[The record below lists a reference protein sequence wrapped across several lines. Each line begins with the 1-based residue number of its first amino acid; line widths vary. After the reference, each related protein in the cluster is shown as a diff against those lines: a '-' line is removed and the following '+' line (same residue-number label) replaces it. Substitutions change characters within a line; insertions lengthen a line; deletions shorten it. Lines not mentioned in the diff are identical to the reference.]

1 MSESILKWA
10 LGIVGSLILSL
21 GGWVYNQGANIAV
34 LENKIQN
41 LEHQIL
47 KDDNSKQTA
56 NDVLKDWS
64 SFKST
69 QESQGRQLKNLW
81 EHLNEAQRKELHYEN
96 RISRLETK
104 QEICCE

>member
-1 MSESILKWA
+1 MTEELNDKFTKWA
-10 LGIVGSLILSL
+10 IGILTTGLVGAFSWAWNLNSE
-21 GGWVYNQGANIAV
+21 IAV
-34 LENKIQN
+34 IK
-41 LEHQIL
+41 
-47 KDDNSKQTA
+47 SKQLQDKSSIETA
-56 NDVLKDWS
+56 SQVLQDWS

-81 EHLNEAQRKELHYEN
+81 EHLNEAQKKELHYEN